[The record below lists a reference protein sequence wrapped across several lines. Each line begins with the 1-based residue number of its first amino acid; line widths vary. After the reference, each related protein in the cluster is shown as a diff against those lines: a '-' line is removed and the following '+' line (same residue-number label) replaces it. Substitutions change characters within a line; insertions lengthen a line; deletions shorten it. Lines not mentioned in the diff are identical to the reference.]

1 MPRGLGAAQRRML
14 FTLANREVWVAE
26 IAAQMQ
32 RSYRPPDRWSLKGLT
47 WLTFAPEMPPAQ
59 YWKAYESVALVRFNP
74 SRAILGLEQR
84 GFVLRDRY
92 RRHANLALT
101 VEGFAEARRLGGVEE
116 SEIVDLDRLAADW
129 RETGDFWLGEEIIL
143 LRDNDARDIVRAWHD
158 AQDGAETAAEPPE

>member
-1 MPRGLGAAQRRML
+1 ML

-26 IAAQMQ
+26 IAARMQ
-32 RSYRPPDRWSLKGLT
+32 RSYRPPDRWSLKRLA
-47 WLTFAPEMPPAQ
+47 WSTFLPDMPGPRPGQ
-59 YWKAYESVALVRFNP
+59 YAYVVDHALVRFNP
-74 SRAILGLEQR
+74 SRAILGLEKR

-101 VEGFAEARRLGGVEE
+101 VEGFTEARRLGGVAE

-143 LRDNDARDIVRAWHD
+143 LRDNDARDIVRDWRN
-158 AQDGAETAAEPPE
+158 AQDAAETAGEDAARTARVAN

>member
-1 MPRGLGAAQRRML
+1 ML
-14 FTLANREVWVAE
+14 FTLANREVWVAA

-32 RSYRPPDRWSLKGLT
+32 RSYRPPDRWSLKSLT
-47 WLTFAPEMPPAQ
+47 WMTFLPDRPPPRKGQ
-59 YWKAYESVALVRFNP
+59 YAYVIDNALKRFNP

-84 GFVLRDRY
+84 GLVLRDRY

-158 AQDGAETAAEPPE
+158 AQDGAATTPD